1 MSILVNENTRVIVQG
16 ITGREGQVRTRLMQG
31 YGPSV
36 AAGVTP
42 GRGGEETLGLP
53 VFDTVAGAVNQVGA
67 VDASVVFVPA
77 TLAADAAMEAMDA
90 GVKFV
95 VIVPDRVPLHDVMK
109 LCKFAEEHNAR
120 FLGPNTLGC
129 LSPGKGVLGMMGGSP
144 EAARDFFAPGR
155 VGVTSRSGG
164 ITSSIAY
171 YLKKAG
177 IGTSTIVHVG
187 GDSIVGL
194 PHPEILRLFEEDAE
208 TDAVVMFGEIGT
220 TQEERV
226 AEMIRRGDFTK
237 PLVAYIG
244 GKQAE
249 EGTRF
254 SHAGAIVE
262 GGRGDYQSKVSAL
275 GDAGAV
281 IVERFE
287 DLPSETARVLAELNG
302 K

>member
-1 MSILVNENTRVIVQG
+1 
-16 ITGREGQVRTRLMQG
+16 MQG
-31 YGPSV
+31 YGPNV
-36 AAGVTP
+36 VAGVTP

-53 VFDTVAGAVNQVGA
+53 VFDTVAGALKQVGE

-77 TLAADAAMEAMDA
+77 VLAADAAMEAMDA
-90 GVKFV
+90 GVTFV

-109 LCKFAEEHNAR
+109 LYNFAEERNAR

-144 EAARDFFAPGR
+144 EAARKFFAPGR

-177 IGTSTIVHVG
+177 IGASTIVHVG

-194 PHPEILRLFEEDAE
+194 PHPEILKLFEEDDE

-226 AEMIRRGDFTK
+226 AEMMKQGAFTK

-262 GGRGDYQSKVSAL
+262 GGRGDYQSKISAL

>member
-1 MSILVNENTRVIVQG
+1 MSILVHANTRVLVQG
-16 ITGREGQVRTRLMQG
+16 ITGREGQVRTQLMQG
-31 YGPSV
+31 YGPQV
-36 AAGVTP
+36 VAGVTP
-42 GRGGEETLGLP
+42 GRGGEEVLGVP
-53 VFDTVAGAVNQVGA
+53 VFDTVQDAVARVGTI
-67 VDASVVFVPA
+67 DASVVFVPA
-77 TLAADAAMEAMDA
+77 QFAFGAAKEAMDA
-90 GVKFV
+90 GVKLV

-109 LCKFAEEHNAR
+109 LAKFARQTGAA

-144 EAARDFFAPGR
+144 EAARKFFRPGR
-155 VGVTSRSGG
+155 VGISSRSGG

-177 IGTSTIVHVG
+177 IGASTIVHVG

-194 PHPEILRLFEEDAE
+194 PHPAILEHFPAAPE
-208 TDAVVMFGEIGT
+208 TDVVVMFGEIGT

-226 AEMIRRGDFTK
+226 AEMMRRGEFTK

-262 GGRGDYQSKVSAL
+262 GGRGGYQSKVDAL
-275 GDAGAV
+275 RDAGAV
-281 IVERFE
+281 IVDNFE
-287 DLPSETARVLAELNG
+287 ELPAKTAEVLARL
-302 K
+302 KRL

>member
-1 MSILVNENTRVIVQG
+1 MSILVNENTRVVVQG
-16 ITGREGQVRTRLMQG
+16 ITGREGQARSKLMLG
-31 YGPSV
+31 YGPKV
-36 AAGVTP
+36 VAGVTP
-42 GRGGEETLGLP
+42 GRGGEETLGVP
-53 VFDTVAGAVNQVGA
+53 VFDSVRQAAEAVGQI
-67 VDASVVFVPA
+67 DASVVFVPA
-77 TLAADAAMEAMDA
+77 PGAADAAMEAMDA
-90 GVKFV
+90 GVKLV

-109 LCKFAEEHNAR
+109 LTKFAAERGAS

-144 EAARDFFAPGR
+144 EAAGRFFTPGR
-155 VGVTSRSGG
+155 VGISSRSGG

-177 IGTSTIVHVG
+177 IGASTIVHVG

-194 PHPEILRLFEEDAE
+194 PHPAIVKLFQDDPE
-208 TDAVVMFGEIGT
+208 TDLVVMFGEIGT

-226 AEMIRRGDFTK
+226 AEMMRRGEFTK

-262 GGRGDYQSKVSAL
+262 GGRGGYQSKVDAL
-275 GDAGAV
+275 RSAGAV
-281 IVERFE
+281 IVENFE
-287 DLPSETARVLAELNG
+287 DLPATTAEVLSRMR

>member
-1 MSILVNENTRVIVQG
+1 MSILVDQDTRVIVQG
-16 ITGREGQVRTRLMQG
+16 ITGREGQVRTQLMQG
-31 YGPSV
+31 YGPHV
-36 AAGVTP
+36 VAGVTP
-42 GRGGEETLGLP
+42 GRGGEKALGVP
-53 VFDTVAGAVNQVGA
+53 VFDCVHQAVREVGGI
-67 VDASVVFVPA
+67 DASVIFVPA
-77 TLAADAAMEAMDA
+77 PYAADAAMEAFDA
-90 GVKFV
+90 GVKLA

-109 LCKFAEEHNAR
+109 LAKFARERDAT

-144 EAARDFFAPGR
+144 EAAHEFFQPGR
-155 VGVTSRSGG
+155 VGVSSRSGG

-194 PHPEILRLFEEDAE
+194 PHPRILRMFEQDPE
-208 TDAVVMFGEIGT
+208 TDLVVMFGEIGT

-226 AEMIRRGDFTK
+226 AEMMKRGEFTK

-244 GKQAE
+244 GRQAE

-254 SHAGAIVE
+254 SHAGAIIE
-262 GGRGDYQSKVSAL
+262 GGRGSYQSKVDAL
-275 GDAGAV
+275 QEAGAF
-281 IVERFE
+281 IVDNFE
-287 DLPSETARVLAELNG
+287 DLPAKTAEVLTRISS
-302 K
+302 

>member
-1 MSILVNENTRVIVQG
+1 MSILVNENTRVVVQG

-31 YGPSV
+31 YGPKV
-36 AAGVTP
+36 VAGVTP

-53 VFDTVAGAVNQVGA
+53 VFDTVASAIRQVGS
-67 VDASVVFVPA
+67 VDVSVIFVPA
-77 TLAADAAMEAMDA
+77 TFAADAAMEAIDA
-90 GVKFV
+90 GVKLAI
-95 VIVPDRVPLHDVMK
+95 IVPDRVPLHDVMK
-109 LCKFAEEHNAR
+109 LHDFAEERNAR

-144 EAARDFFAPGR
+144 EAARKFFSPGR

-194 PHPEILRLFEEDAE
+194 PHPEILKLFEEDDE

-226 AEMIRRGDFTK
+226 AEMMRLGAFTK

-262 GGRGDYQSKVSAL
+262 GVRGGYQGKVDAL
-275 GDAGAV
+275 SDAGAV

-287 DLPSETARVLAELNG
+287 DLPSETARALAELNG